1 MRSSCRKITNS
12 LGEFVPLEAETSG
25 KYNGNFLQL
34 MSKILCKFGPISCI
48 FLSKFAIFRRV
59 RPDGN
64 CMYRA
69 MAFGQFQRLLND
81 PEEAKKFRQKVDEA
95 KEEMVKLGFPV
106 FTMEDFYDN
115 FVETIDKMTCD
126 TDDEDS
132 KAKK

>member
-1 MRSSCRKITNS
+1 
-12 LGEFVPLEAETSG
+12 
-25 KYNGNFLQL
+25 
-34 MSKILCKFGPISCI
+34 
-48 FLSKFAIFRRV
+48 
-59 RPDGN
+59 
-64 CMYRA
+64 